1 MQLTDGLAEDLLRG
15 ARTRALELAQ
25 LWRAHPLSI
34 AEIATALRAL
44 SYFGPTKDACARAW
58 QRSLASYLE
67 EVLGES
73 AEAAAATL
81 PTVEELHDAFAQLDT
96 VHTGPQL
103 REALSNLLPWHQ
115 QEREGRGP
123 TRTARLL
130 LLEALPPLAE
140 FHYGESITVEDDIEA
155 VVPSRWGI
163 IAKALMV
170 VYLLDVAEDPVV
182 GEEEAAA
189 FAEVA
194 GRCGSATKQVY
205 GASLCLVEQLAARR
219 DERWF
224 TSVVEDAAA
233 VRKEAA

>member
-25 LWRAHPLSI
+25 LWRAHPLVI

-44 SYFGPTKDACARAW
+44 SYFGPTKDACARTW

-103 REALSNLLPWHQ
+103 REALSNILPWHQ

-123 TRTARLL
+123 TRPARLL

-140 FHYGESITVEDDIEA
+140 FHFDERLEVEGGIE
-155 VVPSRWGI
+155 VYVPSRWGI

-170 VYLLDVAEDPVV
+170 VYLLDATEDPVV
-182 GEEEAAA
+182 GEREKAA

-194 GRCGSATKQVY
+194 GRCGAATSQVY
-205 GASLCLVEQLAARR
+205 GVSLCLVDEISARR
-219 DERWF
+219 NESWF
-224 TSVVEDAAA
+224 ASVVEDAAA